1 MSTLTNVYKD
11 SYEQNLKK
19 LQIEAKDQLRTIF
32 INFYSSVTNS
42 FKWNNLSN
50 NIPFFFPERWLYMN
64 GLMAAYKDGEHFDI
78 YPAFGNGMLTEYG
91 QFTSYTLVKMNGES
105 MTKNFDEI
113 ELCYNNSL
121 MIPSFVMV
129 NELANKCNNALTAV
143 NNTLIRASFARI
155 IECNDQETLDKI
167 LGILSN
173 KDTSKIAIS
182 TISSAIKTGGVNV
195 HNLFDNKCDDVL
207 ALWDVY
213 VRYRNMFY
221 STFGFDNVEIQKRE
235 RLTEAEGSAN
245 SEIVRYGLFD
255 DMYSCR
261 EDFVRRC
268 KERFGANITV
278 EINRNSSSVYDM
290 RLSNDEKIENELIEI
305 SKGSNLPMGNEE
317 KEEQTDVEDSSV
329 QE

>member
-1 MSTLTNVYKD
+1 MSTLKNVY
-11 SYEQNLKK
+11 QNQYKHHLEK
-19 LQIEAKDQLRTIF
+19 LGIEEKDQLRTVF
-32 INFYSSVTNS
+32 INFYTAVTNS
-42 FKWNNLSN
+42 FKWRNLSKN
-50 NIPFFFPERWLYMN
+50 VPFFFPERWLYMN
-64 GLMAAYKDGEHFDI
+64 GLLAGYKDENHFDI

-91 QFTSYTLVKMNGES
+91 QFTSYTLVKMNGET

-129 NELANKCNNALTAV
+129 NELATKCNSALTAV
-143 NNTLIRASFARI
+143 NNTLKRAAFARI
-155 IECNDQETLDKI
+155 IECSDETTLDKI
-167 LGILSN
+167 MGILSGT
-173 KDTSKIAIS
+173 DISKIAIP
-182 TISSAIKTGGVNV
+182 TISSAIKSGGVNV

-261 EDFVRRC
+261 QDFVERC
-268 KERFGANITV
+268 NERFGEKIEV
-278 EINRNSSSVYDM
+278 EINRNSSSVYNM

-305 SKGSNLPMGNEE
+305 SKGSNLPMEIDEREVNENA
-317 KEEQTDVEDSSV
+317 DARED
-329 QE
+329 